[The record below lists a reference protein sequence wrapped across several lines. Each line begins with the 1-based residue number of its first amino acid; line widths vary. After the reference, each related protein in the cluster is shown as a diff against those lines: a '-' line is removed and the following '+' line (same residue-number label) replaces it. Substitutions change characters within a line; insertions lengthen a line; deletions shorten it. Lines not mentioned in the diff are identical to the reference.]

1 VVASDVRIVLVT
13 APDEGE
19 AVDLCRTLIGE
30 RLVACGNIVG
40 RVRSLYRWEG
50 RIRDEAEFLLVLKT
64 VESKVPDLLLR
75 VPALHSYDVP
85 EVLVLDVETGYEPYL
100 SWLEAETVG

>member
-1 VVASDVRIVLVT
+1 M
-13 APDEGE
+13 
-19 AVDLCRTLIGE
+19 DLCRTLIGE
-30 RLVACGNIVG
+30 HLVACGNIVG
-40 RVRSLYRWEG
+40 GVRSLYRWEG
-50 RIRDEAEFLLVLKT
+50 RIRDETEFLLVLKT

-75 VPALHSYDVP
+75 LPALHSYEVP